1 VRSLW
6 AKESIC
12 LHVDKTNIAAAT
24 LYKSMN
30 YKEDNQ
36 PQSAMWRR
44 VFRDHGNIEY
54 RSKRLVPRSEQTKHN
69 DAVSS

>member
-6 AKESIC
+6 AKESIY
-12 LHVDKTNIAAAT
+12 LHVDKSNMAAAA

-30 YKEDNQ
+30 YKEDNH

-44 VFRDHGNIEY
+44 VFRDHGSIEY
-54 RSKRLVPRSEQTKHN
+54 RSKRLVPRSEHTKLN
-69 DAVSS
+69 DA